1 MSQSWFQRAKKPV
14 DTYETHCENARE
26 RPTRNGTGT
35 PYYIY
40 RHKGPYVKGKILIIL
55 RCTENAPAT
64 TSLMRCRH
72 TTQTTNLLRQHAN
85 GWSWLN
91 NNQSHIEEIVKSALD
106 PASPER
112 CRPSQL
118 SSPSR
123 HYAEKTRLLLV
134 KITDQSRCRPTLSG
148 FWLCLFTPLKS
159 TKHPSFKKKQ

>member
-1 MSQSWFQRAKKPV
+1 MKHIAKTPGKGQR
-14 DTYETHCENARE
+14 ETVQVLLI
-26 RPTRNGTGT
+26 
-35 PYYIY
+35 IY
-40 RHKGPYVKGKILIIL
+40 RHKSLYVKGKILIIL

-85 GWSWLN
+85 GRSWLN
-91 NNQSHIEEIVKSALD
+91 NNQSHIEEIVKSVLD
-106 PASPER
+106 PASPEQ

-159 TKHPSFKKKQ
+159 TKHTSFKKKQ

>member
-55 RCTENAPAT
+55 RCTEYAPAT

-72 TTQTTNLLRQHAN
+72 TTQTTNL
-85 GWSWLN
+85 
-91 NNQSHIEEIVKSALD
+91 
-106 PASPER
+106 
-112 CRPSQL
+112 
-118 SSPSR
+118 
-123 HYAEKTRLLLV
+123 
-134 KITDQSRCRPTLSG
+134 
-148 FWLCLFTPLKS
+148 
-159 TKHPSFKKKQ
+159 